1 MKEML
6 IAMELEKRIINH
18 VARYNDDYLSIV
30 KEYHMDEIK
39 QIRAYMMQFIGDCIE
54 DARMLNASFHHAL
67 IDLDIN
73 ATDLLIPKMNNDV
86 SVSSRITM

>member
-39 QIRAYMMQFIGDCIE
+39 QIRAYMMQFIGDFIG

-73 ATDLLIPKMNNDV
+73 ATDLLLPKMNNDV
-86 SVSSRITM
+86 SVSNRITM